1 MSISM
6 ELNTLLNFGA
16 ILALGIIGYFL
27 RLHMADFLAHKKET
41 REVQAATSKELN
53 LVKYNYLDRFTG
65 LTKQVTETKEN
76 LQLQIHETETR
87 LTALLLEKPNRPKHE

>member
-1 MSISM
+1 M

-16 ILALGIIGYFL
+16 IIALGIIGYFL
-27 RLHMADFLAHKKET
+27 RLHMTDFLAHKKET
-41 REVQAATSKELN
+41 REVVAETKKEIN
-53 LVKYNYLDRFTG
+53 LVKFNYLDRFSG

-87 LTALLLEKPNRPKHE
+87 ITALLLEKPNKKHDE